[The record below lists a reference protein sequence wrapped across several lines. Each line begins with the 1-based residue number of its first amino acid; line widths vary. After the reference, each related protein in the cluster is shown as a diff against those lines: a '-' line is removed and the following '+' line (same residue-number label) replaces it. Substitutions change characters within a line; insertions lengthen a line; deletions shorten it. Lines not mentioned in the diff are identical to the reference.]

1 MSKYENLEMY
11 KKCFV
16 EFINKNGRKLA
27 LSTHN
32 QNKYPYLLI
41 ESGEGRYNIVG
52 RVTKPE
58 KLVEWLK
65 GASFNEEQR

>member
-1 MSKYENLEMY
+1 MNKYENLEMY

-16 EFINKNGRKLA
+16 EFTNKVGKKLA

-41 ESGEGRYNIVG
+41 EASNGRYNIVG

-65 GASFNEEQR
+65 GVEPNE

>member
-16 EFINKNGRKLA
+16 EFVNSSGKKLA
-27 LSTHN
+27 LTTHS

-41 ESGEGRYNIVG
+41 ESREGRYNIVG
-52 RVTKPE
+52 RVTRPE

-65 GASFNEEQR
+65 GASFNEKG